1 MVRQEAID
9 KESRTM
15 TRLLTLAALL
25 AACAL
30 ASSETALAA
39 KGGFKG
45 GIKPV
50 PFRAHGLFA
59 PVTPRTLSHSGL
71 PAKFHGHHKKHVVQP
86 VIVGIAGGLALLNP
100 APFPGSAPDEAIVRR
115 GRARVG
121 GALGAP
127 SLDLRAA
134 GGRPSRIRPLRL
146 TLCRAAAVGRR
157 CGRTAVKPS
166 HSDDAILIVRESGA
180 CIQRGITMTAVQA
193 QRIAEDDSNEIEGQ
207 IREFVRRDVS
217 ALRKP
222 EPVANPT
229 DVSPLIQRVAGASMT
244 EIEGLIAEL
253 QRMRDYLRSEGERVQ
268 RELAAYAQVSETSL
282 RYAEIMAD
290 NMEQWKTGMAT
301 ARAERA

>member
-1 MVRQEAID
+1 
-9 KESRTM
+9 M
-15 TRLLTLAALL
+15 TRILALAALL

-30 ASSETALAA
+30 ASPEPALAA

-50 PFRAHGLFA
+50 PFRANGLFA
-59 PVTPRTLSHSGL
+59 PVTPRTLSHTGL

-86 VIVGIAGGLALLNP
+86 IIVGLTGGGLALLNP
-100 APFPGSAPDEAIVRR
+100 APLPDAPAGAAGDRAGRRLGRLHHR
-115 GRARVG
+115 GRYRSRRDRRHHPLLRFCDLSA
-121 GALGAP
+121 AP
-127 SLDLRAA
+127 
-134 GGRPSRIRPLRL
+134 PPHI
-146 TLCRAAAVGRR
+146 GRR

-180 CIQRGITMTAVQA
+180 RFQRGTNMTAVRA
-193 QRIAEDDSNEIEGQ
+193 QRIAEDDPNEIEGQ

-282 RYAEIMAD
+282 RYAEIMSD

>member
-1 MVRQEAID
+1 MI
-9 KESRTM
+9 
-15 TRLLTLAALL
+15 RLALAAVL
-25 AACAL
+25 AAA
-30 ASSETALAA
+30 AFMSSPHIALAA

-59 PVTPRTLSHSGL
+59 PVTPKTLSHSGL

-86 VIVGIAGGLALLNP
+86 VIVGLTGGLACVNSYPL
-100 APFPGSAPDEAIVRR
+100 ADYAAGRSAGAARDRAGRR
-115 GRARVG
+115 RVG
-121 GALGAP
+121 LRDRGCHRCPAAP
-127 SLDLRAA
+127 SASSAA
-134 GGRPSRIRPLRL
+134 EVSRPPAAPPPHIGR
-146 TLCRAAAVGRR
+146 CRGE
-157 CGRTAVKPS
+157 TAVKPS

-180 CIQRGITMTAVQA
+180 RIQRGTDMTAVRA
-193 QRIAEDDSNEIEGQ
+193 QRIAEDDANEIEGQ

-222 EPVANPT
+222 EPAANPT

-253 QRMRDYLRSEGERVQ
+253 QRMRDYLRTEGERVQ

-282 RYAEIMAD
+282 RYAEIMSD